1 MFEVF
6 SKIGQSPYCP
16 SARTLLITSL
26 GILMIFSLLMIAS
39 ASVPFAARL
48 DVSITK
54 YFWSQIGY
62 ITIGIMVGY
71 MVYKIPPNWYL
82 NHAVFLLWLLV
93 IVLLISTAMFG
104 QLINGSRRWLDF
116 GIVNFQTAE
125 LAKMVCVIIVSE
137 YVVRRSAEVRESLW
151 QSWRLLIGLFPILL
165 MLIIQPDYGSVVV
178 ISATAVVILFI
189 SGAPII
195 HQLFLLTLLTPVFI
209 LGIYVSDYR
218 SQRMMSFMDPFD
230 DMQATDYQLSRSLI
244 AFGRG
249 QIDGVG
255 YGNSVQKLAHLPE
268 AHTDFLLAITGEE
281 LGVFGVL
288 TVLILQACIIGAMM
302 KISHN
307 ALKRHQLRISY
318 MCFGFAVVVFGQV
331 FINAGMNMG
340 ILPTKGLTMP
350 FFSYGGSSL
359 LMMLVMVAMVLRVDK
374 DGIKISELG
383 RHRDF

>member
-1 MFEVF
+1 MVV
-6 SKIGQSPYCP
+6 
-16 SARTLLITSL
+16 
-26 GILMIFSLLMIAS
+26 SLLMIAS
-39 ASVPFAARL
+39 ASVPFAAQADL
-48 DVSITK
+48 SLTK
-54 YFWSQIGY
+54 YFWSQMSYAIIGLM
-62 ITIGIMVGY
+62 TGY
-71 MVYKIPPNWYL
+71 VVYKIPPDWYL

-93 IVLLISTAMFG
+93 NVLLIATAIFG
-104 QLINGSRRWLDF
+104 DVINGSRRWLDF

-125 LAKMVCVIIVSE
+125 LAKIVCVIIVSE
-137 YVVRRSAEVRESLW
+137 YVVRRSAEVRESLIK
-151 QSWRLLIGLFPILL
+151 SWRLFVGLLPILV
-165 MLIIQPDYGSVVV
+165 MLVAQPDYGSVVV
-178 ISATAVVILFI
+178 IAATGVVILFI

-195 HQLFLLTLLTPVFI
+195 HYGILLCVMAPVLG
-209 LGIYVSDYR
+209 LGIYLSEYR
-218 SQRMMSFMDPFD
+218 LQRVLSFMDPFD

-281 LGVFGVL
+281 LGVLGVL
-288 TVLILQACIIGAMM
+288 GVLALQACIVGSMM

-331 FINAGMNMG
+331 LINAGMNMG

-359 LMMLVMVAMVLRVDK
+359 LVMLVMVAMVLRVDK
-374 DGIKISELG
+374 DGVKISELG